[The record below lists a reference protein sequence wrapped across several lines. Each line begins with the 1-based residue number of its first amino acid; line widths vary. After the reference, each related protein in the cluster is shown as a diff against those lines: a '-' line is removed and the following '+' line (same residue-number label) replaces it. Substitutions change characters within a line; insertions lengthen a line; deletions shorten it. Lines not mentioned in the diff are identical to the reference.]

1 MRNRKDAKRVKDID
15 GMHGLMV
22 HIKPSRADSDV
33 YINQKIDV
41 TNLIEYYNK
50 INKQNPDTKYT
61 YFHMFCTAFGKT
73 VYNRPLLNRFVI
85 NKKYYDRNDIT
96 ISFVAKRE
104 FTDESEENFSVIKV
118 EKNDNIHTLKT
129 KISGQ
134 VQSIR
139 SSKLNNADKFMD
151 LIGKLPK
158 FIKSIITYIIKFA
171 DNHDLIPA
179 SLTKDSIYHTSVI
192 VSNLGSIKCGAIYH
206 NLTDFGTNSILV
218 TMGEIKDEPVVIDGK
233 VEVRKMCEFGV
244 NLDER
249 IADGFYFVKS
259 LKVFEHI
266 LQNPELLEDDANS
279 EIKIYF
285 KEFL

>member
-41 TNLIEYYNK
+41 TNLVEYYNK

-218 TMGEIKDEPVVIDGK
+218 TMGEIKDELVVIDGK

-279 EIKIYF
+279 EIKI
-285 KEFL
+285 

>member
-279 EIKIYF
+279 EIKI
-285 KEFL
+285 

>member
-41 TNLIEYYNK
+41 TNLVEYYNK

-279 EIKIYF
+279 EIKI
-285 KEFL
+285 